1 MPVYEFICQ
10 KCDHDFSLFITIS
23 EYEKKKFTCPKCES
37 DRVKRKLSSFQTITS
52 KKS

>member
-10 KCDHDFSLFITIS
+10 KCDKDFTLVLSLS
-23 EYEKKKFTCPKCES
+23 EYEKKDFTCPKCKSKE
-37 DRVKRKLSSFQTITS
+37 VKRQLSSFQTITT